1 MGNKFKLDSYT
12 KVNSTHFEF
21 IYNGIQGTYDRSELC
36 YNGKLYKFYQVAEL
50 DSHMESNFFTE
61 DDIDLLIVL
70 RDGLNIEEF
79 PFMKPDGEVTYLV
92 LSANWLMHQGL
103 SILANSKESK
113 MFKLEEDRLFVD
125 DKEVDY
131 QKQCTFHVS
140 IYGEFTYGIPFSC
153 SDTKEILLL
162 LPVKVGCRVSYLESL
177 IPYLPL
183 KVASGYFKVSPFGY
197 REDYR
202 NGYYY
207 DNKLSKAPINKI
219 LKYDNLIT
227 EIEYEIERINDGE

>member
-1 MGNKFKLDSYT
+1 MGNKYKLDYCR
-12 KVNSTHFEF
+12 KVNSTHFEI
-21 IYNGIQGTYDRSELC
+21 IYNGIQGTYNRLELY
-36 YNGKLYKFYQVAEL
+36 YNGKLYKFYQV
-50 DSHMESNFFTE
+50 SESDLFTE
-61 DDIDLLIVL
+61 DDINLLIAL
-70 RDGLNIEEF
+70 RDGLNIEAF

-103 SILANSKESK
+103 AILANSKDSK
-113 MFKLEEDRLFVD
+113 WFKIEEDRLFID

-131 QKQCTFHVS
+131 QKQYTFHIS
-140 IYGEFTYGIPFSC
+140 SYGEFTYGIPFSYK
-153 SDTKEILLL
+153 DTKEILLL
-162 LPVKVGCRVSYLESL
+162 LPVKVGCRISYLKEL

-183 KVASGYFKVSPFGY
+183 KKNIGYFKVSPFGY

-202 NGYYY
+202 NGYYCGS
-207 DNKLSKAPINKI
+207 KLSEVHVNKI

>member
-1 MGNKFKLDSYT
+1 MGNKYKLDSHI

-21 IYNGIQGTYDRSELC
+21 IYNGIQGTYNRSELC
-36 YNGKLYKFYQVAEL
+36 FNGKLYKFYQVAESDL
-50 DSHMESNFFTE
+50 FTE
-61 DDIDLLIVL
+61 DDIDLLIAL
-70 RDGLNIEEF
+70 RDGLNIEAF

-103 SILANSKESK
+103 AILANSNDSK
-113 MFKLEEDRLFVD
+113 WFKLEEDRLFID

-140 IYGEFTYGIPFSC
+140 IHGELTYGIPFSHK
-153 SDTKEILLL
+153 DTKEILLL

-207 DNKLSKAPINKI
+207 DNKFSKASINKI
-219 LKYDNLIT
+219 LKYDSLIT